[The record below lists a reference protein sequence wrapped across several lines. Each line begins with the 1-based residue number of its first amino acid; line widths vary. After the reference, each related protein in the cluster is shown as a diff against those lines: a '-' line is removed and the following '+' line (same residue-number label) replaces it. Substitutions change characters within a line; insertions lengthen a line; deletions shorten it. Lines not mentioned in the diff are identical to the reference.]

1 MPIPSGF
8 TRNYEFIFVFGVG
21 NHGHVNKQFDNKSN
35 FWEVSNI
42 GSQDK
47 ETHRAAFPVEL
58 AKMAIEYGKNVIYEP
73 FAGSGT
79 TLVASENLQ
88 RKCFGIEISPNYCA
102 VILERMQTAFPALVI
117 ERIT

>member
-1 MPIPSGF
+1 MCSKIAIISTIGKAEWIETKAHHDCYVIGLSKEWRAGGDGNDFAHASVKP
-8 TRNYEFIFVFGVG
+8 VGVVQDVMA
-21 NHGHVNKQFDNKSN
+21 H
-35 FWEVSNI
+35 I
-42 GSQDK
+42 GGD
-47 ETHRAAFPVEL
+47 
-58 AKMAIEYGKNVIYEP
+58 YYEP

>member
-1 MPIPSGF
+1 MAL
-8 TRNYEFIFVFGVG
+8 GVAD
-21 NHGHVNKQFDNKSN
+21 KAITIYT
-35 FWEVSNI
+35 EI
-42 GSQDK
+42 G
-47 ETHRAAFPVEL
+47 EC
-58 AKMAIEYGKNVIYEP
+58 VIEP